1 MPLSKLVFKP
11 GINREGTNYS
21 NEGGW
26 HDGDKIRFRYGYVEK
41 MGGWEKANQTQ
52 IQGTARQL
60 HDFVTLSSE
69 SLMFIG
75 THKKVYIDNSGELY
89 DITPIRRTVTLGTDP
104 ISTSGGTGSG
114 VISITDSGHG
124 ASIGDYVTIS
134 GSTDVDGITADLINK
149 EHEVA
154 SVIDAST
161 YTIDTGGSATT
172 GGVSGGGSSVEAEYQ
187 IAIGLDTTVLG
198 PGWGAGTWGR
208 FTWGSAAGS
217 LAGQTLRL
225 WFADNFG
232 EDLIFNI
239 ADGSIYYWDASL
251 GTGTRAV
258 LLSSRTGAI
267 DVPVVARK
275 LLVSEVDRHVLAFGA
290 NPINETDQ
298 DPLLIRFSSQ
308 ESSVDWK
315 PTSINTAGDIRL
327 SQGSEIVTAIRTS
340 RQILVW
346 TDRSLHSIQFIG
358 PPFTF
363 GTALLGDNVRI
374 AGPNAVV
381 SVNDSVFWMGQEN
394 FYRYDGRIQPI
405 PCTVRDYI
413 FSDINRNQSFKIYC
427 GSLASQTEVWWLY
440 PSANSDECNRYVI
453 YNYGENLWYYGTLER
468 TVWNDRST
476 GQRSYPQAVG
486 SDGYLYDHERGL
498 DADGSAL
505 DAYVQSSDFDLDDG
519 DKFTLVRRILPDLSF
534 RSSTAASPEVNFTM
548 VAKNFSGAPVEGE
561 ETGTVVRQTIS
572 GGQHD
577 YTDQLFMR
585 LRGRTMALKIDSD
598 TTGVKWRLGTPR
610 LDTRPDGRR

>member
-519 DKFTLVRRILPDLSF
+519 DRFTLVRRILPDLSF